1 MKVESKRKRERKG
14 KKIKGF
20 SNLNNNNNKR
30 ESLREK
36 DVKTKIQT
44 KMH

>member
-14 KKIKGF
+14 RKKKGF
-20 SNLNNNNNKR
+20 SNFNNNNKR
-30 ESLREK
+30 ESVREK

>member
-20 SNLNNNNNKR
+20 SNLNNNNKR

>member
-14 KKIKGF
+14 KKKKGF
-20 SNLNNNNNKR
+20 SNLNNNKR
-30 ESLREK
+30 ESVREK